1 MLVSQLGYPQFELVV
16 YTKENALT
24 FYPIIEGLDP
34 GNQVGVFLFLDRNRA
49 ELGSLIV
56 YLCSS

>member
-34 GNQVGVFLFLDRNRA
+34 GNQVWCHAIGIMKRGGFQPFFPH
-49 ELGSLIV
+49 
-56 YLCSS
+56 CSF

>member
-34 GNQVGVFLFLDRNRA
+34 GNQVGYVTLA
-49 ELGSLIV
+49 EIKQSWV
-56 YLCSS
+56 SNFS